1 MARYGYNS
9 YRKRSIQNKRRTY
22 IIAACV
28 VVLLIVVIFG
38 SWGEDEETPNTITEP
53 GDVGLAEPDIQ
64 PIPEP
69 EPEPEL
75 EPVLSEVAPEPVA
88 EPNPQATE
96 IIENAAALMN
106 EKPPKVIEAR
116 DLLNEVLP
124 MEMSSRQ
131 QEFVKK
137 QLSDLADIWLFGRR
151 VFPED
156 KLCSLY
162 KVQPRDQLRTIG
174 KKFKVPYEGLMQVNE
189 IKKAQSLQADS
200 SIKII
205 NGPFHA
211 RIYRSTFTMDLYLQN
226 TFVRSFPI
234 GLGRPGDETPTGVW
248 RVKPGGKLISPT
260 WTDPDTG
267 KRYEAEDPDYPLG
280 SRWIGLEG
288 VKGEAVGREGF
299 AIHGTKDPSQIGS
312 ATSRGCIRLHNGN
325 VILAYNLLEPGYSRV
340 DIVD

>member
-9 YRKRSIQNKRRTY
+9 YRRRSIQNKRRTY

-38 SWGEDEETPNTITEP
+38 SWGEDEEKPKAI
-53 GDVGLAEPDIQ
+53 AEPADIGLVQPEPQ

-69 EPEPEL
+69 EPEPEP

-88 EPNPQATE
+88 KPNPQATE
-96 IIENAAALMN
+96 IIENAASLMD

-137 QLSDLADIWLFGRR
+137 QLSELAEVWLFSRR
-151 VFPED
+151 VFLED
-156 KLCSLY
+156 KLCGLY
-162 KVQPRDQLRTIG
+162 EVQPGDQLRTIG

-189 IKKAQSLQADS
+189 ITKAQSLQADS
-200 SIKII
+200 SIKVI

-248 RVKPGGKLISPT
+248 RAKPGGKLISPT

-325 VILAYNLLEPGYSRV
+325 VILVYNLLEPGYSRV